1 MVIEN
6 KNRFFLGSGLL
17 ITFFIVLILVFLPIF
32 NGKNGLEFLDNLYN
46 SISKGSAY
54 YIPKVLKDI
63 EEYKGTKV
71 NVTFTLKSKN
81 DHQIKLIHNLFSK
94 TAEVNISGQSFTV
107 NGDLGKI
114 LAHSIEDTDKMYKN
128 EGKAVSGKYGGA
140 DEKEI
145 LYTWYETFHLMD
157 KELKKQRKFSQAR
170 ILNQVLEKCVEPS
183 YNFYKIEPQRIS
195 DKVGIV
201 FFSLVFYVI
210 YTIWFGFAIMYLF
223 EGFGFKFGH

>member
-1 MVIEN
+1 MTIEN
-6 KNRFFLGSGLL
+6 KSKFLLGSGLL

-32 NGKNGLEFLDNLYN
+32 KGKNGLEFLDNLYN

-54 YIPKVLKDI
+54 YIPKVLETT
-63 EEYKGTKV
+63 EEYNGTTV
-71 NVTFTLKSKN
+71 NVTIKSKN
-81 DHQIKLIHNLFSK
+81 DNQLKLMHSLLSK
-94 TAEVNISGQSFTV
+94 TADADISGQSLTL

-114 LAHSIEDTDKMYKN
+114 LAQTIEDADKMYKN
-128 EGKAVSGKYGGA
+128 DGKTVSRKYGGA
-140 DEKEI
+140 DEKEL

-157 KELKKQRKFSQAR
+157 KELKKQKKFKEAR

-183 YNFYKIEPQRIS
+183 YNFYKIEPQKIS

-201 FFSLVFYVI
+201 FFSLIFYVI

-223 EGFGFKFGH
+223 EGFGLRFGH